1 MEITTKPGD
10 LHSENQRKSSPK
22 LVFFWQ
28 NKLEIITKPCD
39 FTSQPYENVEF
50 NTKTRKQLGPDHH
63 KFYWIWPMTNLE
75 CTIETCSNGM
85 MTKTCEL
92 TSKMWMKSYGQKRMV
107 WQVVL
112 QTNAT
117 IQSLFPEQE
126 MLSKHVQAR
135 KTWCLKWVYQDFS
148 LTVLTF

>member
-1 MEITTKPGD
+1 
-10 LHSENQRKSSPK
+10 
-22 LVFFWQ
+22 
-28 NKLEIITKPCD
+28 
-39 FTSQPYENVEF
+39 
-50 NTKTRKQLGPDHH
+50 
-63 KFYWIWPMTNLE
+63 
-75 CTIETCSNGM
+75 

-135 KTWCLKWVYQDFS
+135 KHDV
-148 LTVLTF
+148 